1 MTHKKI
7 TVKSR
12 IKYGSVDKANHKIP
26 LNTKQT
32 FKKDNSKWIFW
43 SLLALGLLAL
53 LLEFILSTK
62 LK

>member
-12 IKYGSVDKANHKIP
+12 IRYGQVDRPNHKIP

-32 FKKDNSKWIFW
+32 FKRDNSNWIFW
-43 SLLALGLLAL
+43 GMLIVGLLAL